1 MTSNSILSN
10 LARTVK
16 MALLTT
22 AALTV
27 TTPAF
32 AQSNFFSDWH
42 SSQNFSVEFNGQ
54 KLSVTG
60 NNIPLKE
67 LMLEIQEQ
75 TGIKVN
81 LVANPGDR
89 VTLNVEEQSV
99 ESVISQI
106 SDNHMI
112 IHSNVNG
119 IKTVS
124 ELVIISDGN
133 EDISTTAETSEFL
146 PTGEP
151 TPLIAAAMPELTDE
165 KADQN
170 L

>member
-1 MTSNSILSN
+1 
-10 LARTVK
+10 
-16 MALLTT
+16 
-22 AALTV
+22 
-27 TTPAF
+27 
-32 AQSNFFSDWH
+32 
-42 SSQNFSVEFNGQ
+42 
-54 KLSVTG
+54 
-60 NNIPLKE
+60 
-67 LMLEIQEQ
+67 
-75 TGIKVN
+75 
-81 LVANPGDR
+81 
-89 VTLNVEEQSV
+89 
-99 ESVISQI
+99 
-106 SDNHMI
+106 MI
-112 IHSNVNG
+112 IHSNANG

>member
-1 MTSNSILSN
+1 MTSQAILSN
-10 LARTVK
+10 LARTAKV
-16 MALLTT
+16 ALFTT
-22 AALTV
+22 IALTV

-32 AQSNFFSDWH
+32 GQSNFFSDWH
-42 SSQNFSVEFNGQ
+42 DSQNFSVEFTDQ
-54 KLSVTG
+54 KLSVSG

-67 LMLEIQEQ
+67 LMLEIQEL
-75 TGIKVN
+75 TDIKVD
-81 LVANPGDR
+81 LVANPSDR
-89 VTLNVEEQSV
+89 VTLYVEQQSV
-99 ESVISQI
+99 ENVISQI

-124 ELVIISDGN
+124 ELIIISDGN
-133 EDISTTAETSEFL
+133 KEIETAAETSEFL

-151 TPLIAAAMPELTDE
+151 TPLIAAATPQLTDE